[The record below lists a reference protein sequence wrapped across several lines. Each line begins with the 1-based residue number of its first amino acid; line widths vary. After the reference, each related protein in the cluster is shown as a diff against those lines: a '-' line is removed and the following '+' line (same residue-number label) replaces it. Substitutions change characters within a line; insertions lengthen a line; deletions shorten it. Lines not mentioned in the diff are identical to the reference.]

1 MENLDAQMLT
11 PYLNGRS
18 AADAIEQFEEEGYVT
33 FDNLLSA
40 QQIEAV
46 REALAPYFDLQRTGR
61 NNFEGMKSN
70 REYALLAKGD
80 IFAEIAT
87 HELALAFAEAEFG
100 NSCLLSAFLAIKLHP
115 GESVQPWHYD
125 DEHSPAPRP
134 RAPFQLS
141 AFWSIDATTPTN
153 GATEIIP
160 GSHKWSDDMRPAHT
174 IFTKGIASTEM
185 GDPHADPGAHPD
197 AIQICLAPGS
207 LMLAKGTLWHR
218 GGANKSDAPRLI
230 LTPQYCP
237 GWVRPLENMSLS
249 VPKEIAAELPQR
261 ARELI
266 GYSIHPPFMGYVDGV
281 HPQKSLQAETKNP

>member
-115 GESVQPWHYD
+115 GETVQSCHYD
-125 DEHSPAPRP
+125 
-134 RAPFQLS
+134 
-141 AFWSIDATTPTN
+141 
-153 GATEIIP
+153 
-160 GSHKWSDDMRPAHT
+160 
-174 IFTKGIASTEM
+174 
-185 GDPHADPGAHPD
+185 
-197 AIQICLAPGS
+197 
-207 LMLAKGTLWHR
+207 
-218 GGANKSDAPRLI
+218 
-230 LTPQYCP
+230 Y
-237 GWVRPLENMSLS
+237 
-249 VPKEIAAELPQR
+249 
-261 ARELI
+261 
-266 GYSIHPPFMGYVDGV
+266 
-281 HPQKSLQAETKNP
+281 